1 MGRKRTLSR
10 RKLAKKYANTVR
22 LRLTTKTANKQIKE
36 VPIQNMGVLRSED
49 WYRARYLLSQRNS
62 GIVDVDYHQYVRS
75 DGDTIVCNGN
85 VKSIQRQSVCNLCS
99 ITG

>member
-49 WYRARYLLSQRNS
+49 W
-62 GIVDVDYHQYVRS
+62 
-75 DGDTIVCNGN
+75 
-85 VKSIQRQSVCNLCS
+85 
-99 ITG
+99 